1 MRLITKKGIN
11 LRTSPRLTVLAV
23 MVAVIV
29 TAHKL
34 EIAIKRSLALKSEL
48 NDSPRLGSPQLR
60 GHLIWNVL
68 VLYKRPKM
76 NLFTRLS
83 Q

>member
-1 MRLITKKGIN
+1 MVFKLLTDNKADCASIRMRLITKKGIN

-48 NDSPRLGSPQLR
+48 IDYPRLGTPQL
-60 GHLIWNVL
+60 
-68 VLYKRPKM
+68 
-76 NLFTRLS
+76 
-83 Q
+83 